1 MKKVFSFFIFAI
13 LICSVLFAQNLQL
26 PRVSQKA
33 TVMQRVGLTDVTIV
47 YSRPGVKNREIW
59 GGLVPYD
66 KVWRTGANEATTLSV
81 STDVTI
87 EGTKVPAGTYSLYTL
102 PGKDEWTLILNKT
115 SKQWGTDYDASQ
127 DLTRIK
133 VKPQSGSQVEWM
145 TFSFPEVS
153 ENSATL
159 ELAWEKLRLPIKIE
173 ADTKS
178 AAMASI
184 QKVLSGDV
192 KDPDIW
198 QDAAEYA
205 YTHDNQAD
213 AMKWVDRSIALKEGY
228 FNLRLKADLLAKAGK
243 KAEAIATAEKAV
255 KLGKENKTEP
265 DEVAKTEKQIAEWKT
280 SSGK

>member
-133 VKPQSGSQVEWM
+133 VKHGGGCCCRPM
-145 TFSFPEVS
+145 
-153 ENSATL
+153 L
-159 ELAWEKLRLPIKIE
+159 
-173 ADTKS
+173 
-178 AAMASI
+178 
-184 QKVLSGDV
+184 
-192 KDPDIW
+192 
-198 QDAAEYA
+198 
-205 YTHDNQAD
+205 
-213 AMKWVDRSIALKEGY
+213 
-228 FNLRLKADLLAKAGK
+228 
-243 KAEAIATAEKAV
+243 
-255 KLGKENKTEP
+255 
-265 DEVAKTEKQIAEWKT
+265 
-280 SSGK
+280 

>member
-47 YSRPGVKNREIW
+47 YSRPGVKGREIW

-102 PGKDEWTLILNKT
+102 PGKDEWTVILNKT
-115 SKQWGTDYDASQ
+115 SKQWGTNYDASQ

-173 ADTKS
+173 AQTKNI
-178 AAMASI
+178 AMANI
-184 QKVLSGDV
+184 QKVMSGDV
-192 KDPDIW
+192 KDPDVLL
-198 QDAAEYA
+198 DAAEYA
-205 YTHDNQAD
+205 YNHDNQAD

-228 FNLRLKADLLAKAGK
+228 FNLRLKADLLAKEGK
-243 KAEAIATAEKAV
+243 KTEAIAIAEKAV
-255 KLGKENKTEP
+255 KLGKENKDEP